1 MNNQSSISTIKN
13 LPAEE
18 SHLNLSLNTLLA
30 QDLMNTLM
38 LKICLKVGTGEMLM
52 ESTIFPGIK
61 INIFLNTVVAAGLKE
76 PPALSLIESILPE
89 TELGLTLL
97 FHPKLSSTARL
108 EEVAT
113 EVMLEESI
121 AMLRI
126 TVSLKKV
133 VKTILQKILSISL
146 AHQYKD
152 VLIVVIQR
160 DKNQEILAT
169 VGQLLV
175 IQSGKSLNMEP

>member
-1 MNNQSSISTIKN
+1 MRRESSILNRPILAKESLLRTCKN
-13 LPAEE
+13 M
-18 SHLNLSLNTLLA
+18 LLA
-30 QDLMNTLM
+30 PDLINTST
-38 LKICLKVGTGEMLM
+38 LKICLKTGIGETLM

-76 PPALSLIESILPE
+76 PPALSLIESILLE

-121 AMLRI
+121 PMLKI
-126 TVSLKKV
+126 MVSLKKV
-133 VKTILQKILSISL
+133 VKTILQKILNIFH
-146 AHQYKD
+146 AHLYKD
-152 VLIVVIQR
+152 VLIVLIQR
-160 DKNQEILAT
+160 DKNQETQAT